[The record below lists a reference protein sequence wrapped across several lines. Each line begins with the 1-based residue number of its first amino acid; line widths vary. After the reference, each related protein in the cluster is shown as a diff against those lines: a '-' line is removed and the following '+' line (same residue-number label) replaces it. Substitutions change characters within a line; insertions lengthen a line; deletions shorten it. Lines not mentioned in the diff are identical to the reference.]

1 LPKSTINAI
10 NVEQIMPITVK
21 KKESESAGSLIFRFT
36 KKVQQ
41 SGVLL
46 EAKKRRFQKRKP
58 NNRARH
64 LSALHKLGKK
74 AEYEKMRKEG
84 LI

>member
-1 LPKSTINAI
+1 
-10 NVEQIMPITVK
+10 MPITVK
-21 KKESESAGSLIFRFT
+21 KKESESAGSLVFRFI

-46 EAKKRRFQKRKP
+46 EAKKRRFKKRAP
-58 NNRARH
+58 NSRTRH
-64 LSALHKLGKK
+64 VSALHRLAKK
-74 AEYEKMRKEG
+74 KEYDKKKKEG

>member
-1 LPKSTINAI
+1 
-10 NVEQIMPITVK
+10 MPITIK
-21 KKESESAGSLIFRFT
+21 KKESESAGSLVFRFI

-46 EAKKRRFQKRKP
+46 EAKKRRFKKRTP

-64 LSALHKLGKK
+64 LSALHRFAKK
-74 AEYEKMRKEG
+74 NEYDKKRKDG

>member
-1 LPKSTINAI
+1 
-10 NVEQIMPITVK
+10 MPITVK

-46 EAKKRRFQKRKP
+46 EAKKRRFEKRSQ
-58 NNRARH
+58 NDRARH
-64 LSALHKLGKK
+64 LSALHRLNKK
-74 AEYEKMRKEG
+74 AEYERMRKEG
-84 LI
+84 LL

>member
-1 LPKSTINAI
+1 
-10 NVEQIMPITVK
+10 MPIIIK

-46 EAKKRRFQKRKP
+46 EVKKRRFKKRLP
-58 NNRARH
+58 NERARH
-64 LSALHKLGKK
+64 SSAIHRLTKR
-74 AEYEKMRKEG
+74 AEYDKMRKEG

>member
-1 LPKSTINAI
+1 
-10 NVEQIMPITVK
+10 MPITVK

-41 SGVLL
+41 SGVLM
-46 EAKKRRFQKRKP
+46 EAKKRRFKKRAP
-58 NNRARH
+58 SHRTRH
-64 LSALHKLGKK
+64 LSALHRLAKK
-74 AEYEKMRKEG
+74 VEYDQKRKEG

>member
-1 LPKSTINAI
+1 
-10 NVEQIMPITVK
+10 MPITVK

-46 EAKKRRFQKRKP
+46 EAKKRRFKKRGQ
-58 NNRARH
+58 NARSRH
-64 LSALHKLGKK
+64 LSALHKLSKK
-74 AEYEKMRKEG
+74 AEYERMRKEG